1 MTAVTVVRFRMS
13 CRQIGL
19 PGLIGLIA
27 FCCLVSVKAQQVEP
41 ATLRDVQP
49 VVEGD
54 LSLYQV
60 HKLPGRLLSQ
70 GTNNGPIG
78 SLALLTYQLEEIQ
91 LPTPVRTKIKGQM
104 QEVSTAWR
112 LTVTGGPFTVRDAPA
127 VISID
132 GVPIGIGAES
142 PDLRRLTVVTFNRAA
157 LRDGGTISVGYGI
170 RDPEAVELPDKLIMK
185 AAR

>member
-1 MTAVTVVRFRMS
+1 MS
-13 CRQIGL
+13 VARGGLTGL

-27 FCCLVSVKAQQVEP
+27 LFCWAPVKAQQVEP
-41 ATLRDVQP
+41 ATLRDLQP
-49 VVEGD
+49 VVEGE
-54 LSLYQV
+54 LSLYQI

-70 GTNNGPIG
+70 GTNNRSIG

-91 LPTPVRTKIKGQM
+91 LPTPLRTKIQGQM

-112 LTVTGGPFTVRDAPA
+112 ITVTGGPFTVRDAPA

-170 RDPEAVELPDKLIMK
+170 GDPEAVELPDKLIMK